1 MEGFVT
7 QPHNQVCFAFQLKML
22 KRKQQEKKKSICQMT
37 EDGSPQ
43 KDSKPKRT
51 LNPTPTC

>member
-22 KRKQQEKKKSICQMT
+22 KRKQEKKKSICQMT
-37 EDGSPQ
+37 EDGSP
-43 KDSKPKRT
+43 KKRLQT
-51 LNPTPTC
+51 KENP

>member
-22 KRKQQEKKKSICQMT
+22 KRKQEKKINLPN
-37 EDGSPQ
+37 DRGWFP
-43 KDSKPKRT
+43 
-51 LNPTPTC
+51 